1 MTILLPASFL
11 RLLRQPPTLRS
22 EQVWLAKTILCLLP
36 TANFLPFHNETS
48 LFYPF
53 FRRFLVSERNK
64 MAVFCQLLAFGTGF
78 AYVWA

>member
-1 MTILLPASFL
+1 MAALGRHDDAAKGRGI
-11 RLLRQPPTLRS
+11 PPPPPNH
-22 EQVWLAKTILCLLP
+22 EP
-36 TANFLPFHNETS
+36 PFHYETR
-48 LFYPF
+48 LFRPD